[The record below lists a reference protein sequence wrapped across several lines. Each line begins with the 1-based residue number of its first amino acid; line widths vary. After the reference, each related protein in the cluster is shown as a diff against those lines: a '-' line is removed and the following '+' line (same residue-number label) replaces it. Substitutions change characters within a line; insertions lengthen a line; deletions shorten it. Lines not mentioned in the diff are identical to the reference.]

1 MGIIQRQTLQS
12 SAFSYLGIVV
22 GFVSQAVLAP
32 NLLTKDQVGLIGLLP
47 PLALLLAQFANLGIN
62 NAGGRFF
69 PYFRDAS
76 RQHNGYLLLAF
87 GITAIGLLACA
98 VGLVLYRPVAVAEN
112 SAKSALFVDYY
123 YWLLPLTVVLISFY
137 ILDNYAKLLFA
148 TVYGTF
154 LVNVVLR
161 LGVLLALGLYG
172 LKIID
177 FQGFM
182 LVWLAAYALP
192 TVLMGVYVWRKHGL
206 WLRPEFL
213 HVPPALRFDMVRY
226 AGLTIVSGLSSQ
238 LIWTIDKA
246 MLNSSAGLGDTGIY
260 STAAYFASVIAL
272 PATALYKVAGIV
284 VAEAWKNN
292 DLPAIAGIYQKSCLN
307 QLLIGALVFVG
318 IVANLPNVFRFLP
331 GGYEAGSIVILWLG
345 IGKLIDMATG
355 VNGLVLNTSR
365 YYVWDSLFLL
375 LTAALTVALNL
386 WLIPNY
392 GIMGAAI
399 GAAIATTA
407 YNLART
413 VFVWAK
419 FGLQPFSWRNGAVVL
434 LMLAVWVLAVW
445 PGYPAPNAPV
455 WHILT
460 DVAGRS
466 LGITAV
472 FGGAVYALR
481 LSPDA
486 VQMANQLLRR
496 LPFGR

>member
-22 GFVSQAVLAP
+22 GFVSQAILAP
-32 NLLTKDQVGLIGLLP
+32 ILLTKDQVGLIGLLP
-47 PLALLLAQFANLGIN
+47 PMALLMAQFANLGIN

-69 PYFRDAS
+69 PYFRNTS

-87 GITAIGLLACA
+87 GITTIGLLACA
-98 VGLVLYRPVAVAEN
+98 LGLAWYRPVAVAEN
-112 SAKSALFVDYY
+112 SAKSGLFVDYY

-154 LVNVVLR
+154 LANVVLR

-182 LVWLAAYALP
+182 FVWLAAYTLP
-192 TVLMGVYVWRKHGL
+192 TVLMGVYVRRKHGL
-206 WLRPEFL
+206 WLRPRFL
-213 HVPPALRFDMVRY
+213 HVPPALRRDMARY

-246 MLNSSAGLGDTGIY
+246 MLNSSAGLGDTGVY

-292 DLPAIAGIYQKSCLN
+292 DLPAIGSIYQKSCLN

-318 IVANLPNVFRFLP
+318 IMANLPNVFRFLP

-345 IGKLIDMATG
+345 VGKLIDMATG
-355 VNGLVLNTSR
+355 INGLILNTSHK
-365 YYVWDSLFLL
+365 YVWDSVFLCV
-375 LTAALTVALNL
+375 TAGLTVALNL
-386 WLIPNY
+386 WLIPAY
-392 GIMGAAI
+392 GITGAAI

-419 FGLQPFSWRNGAVVL
+419 FGLQPFSWRNGAVIL
-434 LMLAVWVLAVW
+434 LMLAVWALAVW
-445 PGYPAPNAPV
+445 PAYAGPNAPA
-455 WHILT
+455 WHILA

-466 LGITAV
+466 IGITAV
-472 FGGAVYALR
+472 FGGLVYALR

-486 VQMANQLLRR
+486 VQMANRVWGR
-496 LPFGR
+496 LAR